1 MTPDDFFKEEQ
12 DHPTWELNGRHSRP
26 RSVFKSDFV
35 ARLRQGP
42 QERVRDFDAAYGL
55 TRLAHRELEAYGTD
69 GAQKLDNEQI
79 NDLMRSLKA
88 VLQRLGIAFVVPFQ
102 DFKSFHGYWSSKGM
116 AESWAKRRGYLSEL
130 FSPVL
135 SRLDETEAAERC
147 AIAYR
152 GVDGEMKNII
162 FGSTGAKPEI
172 VLRDA
177 INNVI
182 EVVRYSEFSLIYNR
196 PLTEAGLTWGELVSW
211 WKTEKRLED
220 KTDRAVAEHLYERLV
235 KSLGSEVERILF
247 DTYCER
253 YAGDEANR
261 KPALLPQVY
270 LHYDPLTV
278 KERRALGKPDRLGSE
293 RMDFLL
299 LLPNSIRIVIEVD
312 GKQHYAEGDVASPRL
327 YSKMMAEDRALR
339 LKGYDVYR
347 FGGSE
352 MGTAEAPVMLR
363 KFFDDLEARYDVRR

>member
-1 MTPDDFFKEEQ
+1 MTPADFFREEQ
-12 DHPTWELNGRHSRP
+12 DATWELNGHP
-26 RSVFKSDFV
+26 RVSSVFKSDFV

-42 QERVRDFDAAYGL
+42 QEGVRDIDAAYGL
-55 TRLAHRELEAYGTD
+55 TQLAHSELEAYGTD
-69 GAQKLDNEQI
+69 GRQRLDNEQI
-79 NDLMRSLKA
+79 SVLIRSLNA
-88 VLQRLGIAFVVPFQ
+88 VLQRLGIVFVAPFQ
-102 DFKSFHGYWSSKGM
+102 DFKSFKGYWISKGM
-116 AESWAKRRGYLSEL
+116 ADSWAKRRVYLSEL

-135 SRLDETEAAERC
+135 SRLSEIDAAENST
-147 AIAYR
+147 IAYR

-182 EVVRYSEFSLIYNR
+182 DVVRNGEFSLIYNR

-211 WKTEKRLED
+211 WKAEKGLD
-220 KTDRAVAEHLYERLV
+220 KNTDREVAEHLYKRLV
-235 KSLGSEVERILF
+235 ESLGSKVERVLF

-253 YAGDEANR
+253 YGGDDGKR

-278 KERRALGKPDRLGSE
+278 KERRVLRKPDRLGSE

-299 LLPNSIRIVIEVD
+299 LLPNRIRIVLEVD
-312 GKQHYAEGDVASPRL
+312 GKQHYADGDMASPRL

-352 MGTAEAPVMLR
+352 MSTADAPVMLR
-363 KFFDDLEARYDVRR
+363 KFFDDLEARYDVCG